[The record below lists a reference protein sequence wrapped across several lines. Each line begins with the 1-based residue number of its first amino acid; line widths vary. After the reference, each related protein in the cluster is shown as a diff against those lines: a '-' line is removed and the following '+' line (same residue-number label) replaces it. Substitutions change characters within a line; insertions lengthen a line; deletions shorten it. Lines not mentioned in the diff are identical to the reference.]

1 MVNHLNEGQ
10 CQLYLCDLSELVNLA
25 GARQT
30 ERGTA
35 MRRKEHFLQILKNPT
50 GCSELKW
57 CIADLLHSTCWSDF
71 IFQVTQTSDMEF
83 RGFIIVHFF
92 FFLTTHQ
99 LLPCCMSSTQFN
111 LINLYQR

>member
-50 GCSELKW
+50 
-57 CIADLLHSTCWSDF
+57 
-71 IFQVTQTSDMEF
+71 
-83 RGFIIVHFF
+83 
-92 FFLTTHQ
+92 
-99 LLPCCMSSTQFN
+99 
-111 LINLYQR
+111 

>member
-10 CQLYLCDLSELVNLA
+10 CQLYLCDFSELVNLA

-57 CIADLLHSTCWSDF
+57 CIADLLHSTCWSDC

-92 FFLTTHQ
+92 FFFLTTQQ
-99 LLPCCMSSTQFN
+99 LPSL
-111 LINLYQR
+111 LHE